1 VALQKLKTF
10 RNIVDQELIG
20 YIKGLTRLDIVN
32 CHNLLSC
39 IPSNMMQLFSHLNT
53 LSVDECDCLKEIFE
67 TNDYMLKCELSFL
80 RLFSLP
86 KLKHIWKNQGGQIVG
101 FECLGSISI
110 DQCNNLEHVFPDV
123 SVVKSLP
130 NLHTISVYN
139 CKKMKKIIGNNCNPI
154 NYLGHNA
161 KIKFPKSLNHIAL
174 DRLPSLECFGQSNFP
189 CYVEMSNCSWIWIQD
204 CPKMKTFWHD
214 GILYTPNLDC
224 ISVDVRHEFKNEDV
238 NEVIQRYY
246 K

>member
-101 FECLGSISI
+101 FECLQKIFI
-110 DQCNNLEHVFPDV
+110 EWCNDLEHVFPDV
-123 SVVKSLP
+123 SEVKSLP
-130 NLHTISVYN
+130 NLYKISVRN
-139 CKKMKKIIGNNCNPI
+139 CEKMKKIIGNNCNPI

-161 KIKFPKSLNHIAL
+161 KIKFPKSLTDISL
-174 DRLPSLECFGQSNFP
+174 IGLPSLECFGQSNFP
-189 CYVEMSNCSWIWIQD
+189 CYVEMSNCNWLWIGG
-204 CPKMKTFWHD
+204 CPEMKTFWLD
-214 GILYTPNLDC
+214 GILYTPDLKKFY
-224 ISVDVRHEFKNEDV
+224 VDVNEFNNEDV